1 MILSSINETELAR
14 ITQSVT
20 SYEIERRFPSVGYLE
35 LMLSADC
42 NLRCDYCFV
51 KKKRPDHMTVEI
63 MRKSIDLLTRASKK
77 LKDVGILF
85 FGGEPL
91 LRLDLIQETV
101 SYARDVLGAANK
113 TVKFDMT
120 TNGTLLDDKKTQY
133 LARAGIKYLLSLD
146 GDREDHDAHRR
157 TRDGRGSFD
166 LTMSN
171 FKLMKSYQPW
181 QGARMTVHP
190 DNSGRI
196 YHNILKLHERGI
208 YQFIIGP
215 AHGAGWT
222 FEQIEQFEEQM
233 HQVFDY
239 YLEQKKAGRY
249 IRIVLYEQGNLE
261 ALPTR
266 YNGAWGCGAG
276 RGRLC
281 VTPDGCLY
289 GCSKLATINGVGK
302 GILPLGD
309 VWSGFNNAQPRSLL
323 CDGTDRRR
331 IKCHSCKISERCTGN
346 CPATNYV
353 ETGNIF
359 ESGPEGCAFS
369 WVYDRMSDYATK
381 RLKETGQWQDK
392 EKNDAHSAT
401 FISSKKTEKEDEE
414 TMFST
419 SNKE

>member
-1 MILSSINETELAR
+1 MILPSIDENELEKIA
-14 ITQSVT
+14 QSVT
-20 SYEIERRFPSVGYLE
+20 SYEIERRFPSVGYME

-63 MRKSIDLLTRASKK
+63 MRKSIDLLARTSKK

-91 LRLDLIQETV
+91 LRLDLIKETI
-101 SYARDVLGAANK
+101 SYARDVMGAAKKNV
-113 TVKFDMT
+113 TFNMT
-120 TNGTLLDDKKTQY
+120 TNGTLLDETKCRY
-133 LARAGIKYLLSLD
+133 LAGAGIKYLLSLD

-157 TRDGRGSFD
+157 TCDGRGSFD
-166 LTMSN
+166 LTMSK

-181 QGARMTVHP
+181 QGARLTVAP
-190 DNSGRI
+190 DISARI
-196 YHNILKLHERGI
+196 YQNVRKLFEKGI
-208 YQFIIGP
+208 NQFIIGP

-222 FEQIEQFEEQM
+222 SQQIEQFEKQM
-233 HQVFDY
+233 YRVFDY
-239 YLEQKKAGRY
+239 YLEQKRAGRY

-261 ALPTR
+261 ELPTR
-266 YNGAWGCGAG
+266 YKSAWGCGAG

-302 GILPLGD
+302 GVLPLGD
-309 VWSGFNNAQPRSLL
+309 VFSGFTNAQPRSLL
-323 CDGTDRRR
+323 CDGTDRLR
-331 IKCHSCKISERCTGN
+331 IKCHSCKIAERCTGN
-346 CPATNYV
+346 CPATNYA

-381 RLKETGQWQDK
+381 RLKGTGQWQDK
-392 EKNDAHSAT
+392 EKPV
-401 FISSKKTEKEDEE
+401 E
-414 TMFST
+414 
-419 SNKE
+419 NKR